1 MRSKRKTKVVYKMRR
16 SFSMKKM
23 KIFVQERPLL
33 NLCLPFQYEF
43 SINGN
48 FCLYVKVCRLSFL
61 QMLFSVLRPTLNI
74 FPRRFLSSQTSILP
88 YEIDR
93 FNAARVRVKD
103 WPENTETTRDIL
115 SS

>member
-1 MRSKRKTKVVYKMRR
+1 MRR
-16 SFSMKKM
+16 SFSMKKNENFRTRTPSVEFM
-23 KIFVQERPLL
+23 PS
-33 NLCLPFQYEF
+33 F
-43 SINGN
+43 SIRI
-48 FCLYVKVCRLSFL
+48 FYKWQLLSVRQSVCRLSFL
-61 QMLFSVLRPTLNI
+61 QMFFSVLRPTLKI

-103 WPENTETTRDIL
+103 WPENIEAIRDIL